1 MTVRHDIEQLRAE
14 LLRRRLAGRTEAL
27 GTGMIPRLTTPG
39 TRPLSSGQKR
49 LWFLDAIEQDAT
61 DYLVPFVVRLRGRV
75 DASAMRRA
83 WLRLA
88 ERHEILRTRY
98 LVENGRP
105 VQEAGPV
112 RDGAFT
118 RTDAGSVAE
127 SQRDAAVAR
136 IAARLASTHLV
147 LADGDCAR
155 MELVSFSP
163 DDHCLTVV
171 FHHIVFDG
179 WSAGIFWTDFGAL
192 YRAEVTGEPAGLP
205 ELPVQYSDFAA
216 WQAAAA
222 QGPETATA
230 LEHWTGLLSGLA
242 PLQLPTDRPRP
253 KVRSTTGDRVD
264 FTVPRPIAQAVH
276 VIAQRYETTPFTVLL
291 TIFQVLLARYAGT
304 TDVAVAIPVA
314 GRSAPQTHE
323 LIGFFINTL
332 VIRARWA
339 GDPSFG
345 ELLASNRTRVLDALD
360 HQNVPF
366 EKLVESLEPDRDL
379 TRNPLAQVM
388 FGYEETDQGGAPELH
403 GVAAEYVDVPGEG
416 AKFDLNLQMKCAP
429 GPRMTGSI
437 EYATALFD
445 RDTAERVVAH
455 LLRLLEG
462 VAADA
467 AARLSGLDCLT
478 DAERHALVIAAND
491 TSRPRPFV
499 AVHEVIAL
507 QAAKTPQASA
517 VVDSA
522 GSTCYAELEARA
534 NRLARY
540 LRAHGVGPETIVGVD
555 LPRGTAL
562 VVTLLAVLKTGGAYL
577 PLDPSDAPARRAAIL
592 ADANARALVT
602 DRRRPDIDIPHGLAC
617 IGWHDHRDH
626 IDACDKTPLGIP
638 ADPDSLAYVI
648 YTSGTTGRPKGVMV
662 SHQGLINYLW
672 WAVETYGAAE
682 GGTALF
688 SSVAFDLGVP
698 NLYASLMR
706 GRPVHLLPQELDAFK
721 LGDALLAAG
730 PLSFLKLAPGQLEL
744 LLGQLSPEQRSALAG
759 LVIVAGDRFTRHLYT
774 RWATDGASCP
784 LAAEYGPT
792 EITVGN
798 SAWFPTGRPVRELI
812 PLGTPIPNTTAYV
825 LDPSLRP
832 QPIGV
837 VGEVY
842 VGGAGVARGYLGRP
856 GLTAER
862 FVPDPF
868 SRRPASRM
876 YRTGDLA
883 RVLPE
888 GNFEFAGRKDDQVKI
903 RGYRVEPAEV
913 ANVMGSHPAVRAAVV
928 TARRDSSGE
937 AELVGYVVPAPGAP
951 EPSLDGLRVFLRE
964 RLPGYMIPSAL
975 VVLSEFPLTVNG
987 KVDLRAL
994 PSPGRDDRVTRT
1006 PYLMPRTDAEAELA
1020 IVMSGVLEIPSVGVL
1035 DGFFELGGDSVR
1047 AVVLVGALRD
1057 AGFDVCVRDV
1067 FEHRTVERL
1076 AAVLGARSPKSLDAP
1091 LVRPFELLDPAD
1103 RALLPDDV
1111 IDAYPLSR
1119 IQLGMLLEMESSGE
1133 EGNYHNVTSYL
1144 IRDRRPFARD
1154 ALQRAAD
1161 IVVARHEVMRTS
1173 MDLRSFSEPIQL
1185 VHPHAKLP
1193 IGVTDM
1199 RELGPAGQEASLR
1212 AYMAAERKRLFD
1224 ISAPPLF
1231 RFHVQAYAGHW
1242 RLTFTEFHPILEGWS
1257 LHLMIM
1263 ELLGYYDDIV
1273 TGREPSPPSLP
1284 AIRYADF
1291 VALERRE
1298 LEDEGHARYWH
1309 DVVTEYPPLTLPDAW
1324 GSGCGPVESTYLS
1337 YTDLEDGLREVAR
1350 VADVP
1355 LKSVLHAAHLKVMSL
1370 LTAETAFCSGL
1381 VCDTRPEITG
1391 SERVLGMYLNTVP
1404 FPFRT
1409 GKGSWI
1415 ELVQEV
1421 FRTEIDIW
1429 PHRRYPLGNIQRP
1442 AVGAFALNACFM
1454 FLDFRM
1460 VDYELV
1466 DEDAG
1471 IDDSPNEFRLM
1482 VTANRGWLCIIS
1494 RPQDLDV
1501 AGRKRLSEMYRQVL
1515 EAMAADPGG
1524 DARRTFLAKSDRGEL
1539 LASPAPRD
1547 ALSARLLYLPV
1558 HRLVERQAART
1569 PAAVAVVSGA
1579 EQLTYAEL
1587 NGRANQLAR
1596 MLADLGAG
1604 PESLVAVHQDRSL
1617 DLVVSLLAILKAGAA
1632 FLPIDPE
1639 YPLGWRQDLLASAA
1653 PAVLLTHS
1661 RWLPELSGAGPR
1673 AFCPDR
1679 DHALVAAH
1687 VTSDLPDHVVSG
1699 DQAAYVIHTSGS
1711 TGRPKGAVNTHRAL
1725 TNVLAWMQ
1733 EAYRL
1738 EHSDVVLQKTPVS
1751 FDVSVP
1757 EFFWPLL
1764 AGARLVLA
1772 RPGGHRDPRYLAE
1785 IIAREHVTVVQ
1796 FVPTMLGLFLEA
1808 PGVRCACAS
1817 LRQVLCIGEA
1827 LSPDLVRRA
1836 ADILPHV
1843 AVDNMYGPAETAIEV
1858 TAWRCDPHRDQA
1870 RVPIGRPIAGV
1881 QVHVC
1886 DAEGNLVPAGVPG
1899 ELCIGGA
1906 AVGRGYVGQ
1915 PGRTAERYV
1924 PDPFGEP
1931 GARLYRTGDRS
1942 RLLSGGVLEF
1952 LGRADRQVKL
1962 RGIRIEPAGI
1972 EAVIRRHAG
1981 VREAVVLVR
1990 GDDDSQRLVAWVVPA
2005 DGAARPPALAAE
2017 LRAHCAALMPPAMV
2031 PHSFISVEQMPFT
2044 ANGKLDLTALP
2055 EAAAVAVVAAARLIA
2070 PRTRTELELL
2080 HMWEQV
2086 LKRSPIGMEDD
2097 FFELGGHS
2105 LDSIRLLALI
2115 DRRLGVRIPMT
2126 ALFDHRT
2133 IAAQAAILDGA
2144 VESDELGNGRVP
2156 SPLLALR
2163 GGTRQPLF
2171 CVHPIGGTAFC
2182 YLGLARELPSGYP
2195 IYGIQARGLGPGQQ
2209 PHRSISEMAAAYID
2223 AARTVR
2229 REGPWQLAGWSFGAT
2244 VAHEMACQ
2252 LADAG
2257 DEVGLLALLDPSR
2270 PRGYRDESGS
2280 EPAIMAAFLR
2290 QAGEL
2295 SGVDIA
2301 MDSAALAAVPPGAR
2315 RAEVLTRV
2323 RAAHLLPAE
2332 SSDDALGR
2340 MLDVFIADW
2349 NAHVGH
2355 RPRPYYGSTL
2365 LFSTRGAA
2373 GRRSRTAWTR
2383 LCPAGM
2389 RVSDLPGGHFDVLR
2403 PANAAL
2409 IADQLMQS
2417 LTVPDEEE

>member
-1 MTVRHDIEQLRAE
+1 MQRDIEQLRAE
-14 LLRRRLAGRTEAL
+14 LLRRRLAGSQEGRPA
-27 GTGMIPRLTTPG
+27 GAIPRLATPG
-39 TRPLSSGQKR
+39 TRPLSSGQRR

-61 DYLVPFVVRLRGRV
+61 DYLVPFVVRLRGQV
-75 DASAMRRA
+75 DADAMHRA
-83 WLRLA
+83 WLRLV

-98 LVENGRP
+98 LIENGRP
-105 VQEAGPV
+105 VQETGPV
-112 RDGAFT
+112 RPSAFT
-118 RTDAGSVAE
+118 RTDASSVAE
-127 SQRDAAVAR
+127 DQRAAAVAR
-136 IAARLASTHLV
+136 IAARLASTPLV

-155 MELVSFSP
+155 MELISFGP
-163 DDHCLTVV
+163 DDHCLAVV
-171 FHHIVFDG
+171 FHHIAFDG
-179 WSAGIFWTDFGAL
+179 WSAGIFWADFGAL

-205 ELPVQYSDFAA
+205 ELPIQYGDFAA

-222 QGPETATA
+222 EGPEAA
-230 LEHWTGLLSGLA
+230 LALKRWTGLLSGLA
-242 PLQLPTDRPRP
+242 PLQLPVDRPRP
-253 KVRSTTGDRVD
+253 KVRSTAGDLVC
-264 FTVPRPIAQAVH
+264 FTVPPRIAQAVQ
-276 VIAQRYETTPFTVLL
+276 VIARRYETTPFTVLL
-291 TIFQVLLARYAGT
+291 TVLHVLLARYSGT
-304 TDVAVAIPVA
+304 ADIAVAIPVA
-314 GRSAPQTHE
+314 GRTEPQTHG
-323 LIGFFINTL
+323 LIGFFINTMI
-332 VIRARWA
+332 IRAQWG
-339 GDPSFG
+339 GDPLFG
-345 ELLASNRTRVLDALD
+345 ELLASNQTRMLDALE
-360 HQNVPF
+360 HQDVPF
-366 EKLVESLEPDRDL
+366 EQLVESVEPDRDL
-379 TRNPLAQVM
+379 TRNPIAQVM
-388 FGYEETDQGGAPELH
+388 FGYEETGPGGPALH
-403 GVAAEYVDVPGEG
+403 GVRTEHVDVCGEG
-416 AKFDLNLQMKCAP
+416 AKFDLNLQVKCAP
-429 GPRMTGSI
+429 GPCMTGSL

-455 LLRLLEG
+455 LLRLLDG
-462 VAADA
+462 VAADPA
-467 AARLSGLDCLT
+467 TRLSGLDCLT

-491 TSRPRPFV
+491 TSRPRPFA
-499 AVHEVIAL
+499 AVHEVIGF
-507 QAAKTPQASA
+507 QAAKTPDATA
-517 VVDSA
+517 VVDSD
-522 GSTCYAELEARA
+522 GRTSYAKLEAQA

-540 LRAHGVGPETIVGVD
+540 LRAHGVGQETVVGVD
-555 LPRGTAL
+555 LPRGAAL

-577 PLDPSDAPARRAAIL
+577 PLDPSDTPARRAAIL
-592 ADANARALVT
+592 ADAGARALVT
-602 DRRRPDIDIPHGLAC
+602 DRRRQDAEMPDGLAF
-617 IGWHDHRDH
+617 IGWHEHRED
-626 IDACDKTPLGIP
+626 IEACGEAPLCIP

-662 SHQGLINYLW
+662 SHQGLVNYLW
-672 WAVETYGAAE
+672 WAVEAYGAAE

-706 GRPVHLLPQELDAFK
+706 GRPVHLLPQELDAFE
-721 LGDALLAAG
+721 LGGALLAAG
-730 PLSFLKLAPGQLEL
+730 PLSFVKLAPGQLEL
-744 LLGQLSPEQRSALAG
+744 LLSQLRPEQRSALAG
-759 LVIVAGDRFTRHLYT
+759 LVVVAGDRFPRHLYT
-774 RWATDGASCP
+774 RWAADGASCP
-784 LAAEYGPT
+784 LASEYGPT

-798 SAWFPTGRPVRELI
+798 SACFPIGRELPELI

-832 QPIGV
+832 QPAGV

-856 GLTAER
+856 ALTGER

-868 SRRPASRM
+868 SQRPASRM

-883 RVLPE
+883 RVLPD
-888 GNFEFAGRKDDQVKI
+888 GSFEFAGRKDDQVKI

-913 ANVMGSHPAVRAAVV
+913 ANVMGRHPAVSAAVV
-928 TARRDSSGE
+928 TARRDSSGG
-937 AELVGYVVPAPGAP
+937 AELVGYLVPAPGAA
-951 EPSLDGLRVFLRE
+951 EPSLDALRSFLRE
-964 RLPGYMIPSAL
+964 WLPGYMIPSAL
-975 VVLSEFPLTVNG
+975 VVLSELPLTTNG

-994 PSPGRDDRVTRT
+994 PLPGRDDRVTRT
-1006 PYLMPRTDAEAELA
+1006 PYVLPRTDAEAELA
-1020 IVMSGVLEIPSVGVL
+1020 LVMSGVLEVPSVSVL

-1047 AVVLVGALRD
+1047 AVVLVGALRE
-1057 AGFDVCVRDV
+1057 AGFDVSVRDV
-1067 FEHRTVERL
+1067 FEHRTVESL
-1076 AAVLGARSPKSLDAP
+1076 AAVLGARSAESLDAP
-1091 LVRPFELLDPAD
+1091 LVQPFELLGPAD
-1103 RALLPDDV
+1103 RGLIPDDV

-1119 IQLGMLLEMESSGE
+1119 IQLGMLLEMESSGG

-1144 IRDRRPFARD
+1144 IRDRRAFARD
-1154 ALQRAAD
+1154 ALQRAVD

-1173 MDLRSFSEPIQL
+1173 MDLRTFSEPIQL
-1185 VHPHAKLP
+1185 VHRHAELP

-1199 RELGPAGQEASLR
+1199 RGLGLAAQDASLR
-1212 AYMAAERKRLFD
+1212 AYLAAERKRLFD

-1231 RFHVQAYAGHW
+1231 RFHVQTYGNYW

-1263 ELLGYYDDIV
+1263 ELLGYYDDIM
-1273 TGREPSPPSLP
+1273 TGREPSPPPLP
-1284 AIRYADF
+1284 AIRYVDF

-1298 LEDEGHARYWH
+1298 LEDTGHARYWH
-1309 DVVTEYPPLTLPDAW
+1309 DVVTRYPPLALPGTW
-1324 GSGCGPVESTYLS
+1324 GSGSGPVESTYLS
-1337 YTDLEDGLREVAR
+1337 YADLEDGLREVAR

-1355 LKSVLHAAHLKVMSL
+1355 LKSVLHAAHLKVMSS

-1381 VCDTRPEITG
+1381 VCDTRPEVTG

-1409 GKGSWI
+1409 GKGNWI

-1429 PHRRYPLGNIQRP
+1429 PHRRYPLGDIQRP
-1442 AVGAFALNACFM
+1442 AAGAFALKDCFI

-1460 VDYELV
+1460 VDYDLV
-1466 DEDAG
+1466 DRDGG
-1471 IDDSPNEFRLM
+1471 IDDSPNEFPLM
-1482 VTANRGWLCIIS
+1482 VTANRGELCIIS
-1494 RPQDLDV
+1494 RPQDLDA
-1501 AGRKRLSEMYRQVL
+1501 AGRKRLGEMYRQVL

-1524 DARRTFLAKSDRGEL
+1524 DARRAFLAESDRGGL

-1547 ALSARLLYLPV
+1547 ALSARLLDLPV
-1558 HRLVERQAART
+1558 HRLVERQAARA

-1596 MLADLGAG
+1596 ALADLGAG

-1617 DLVVSLLAILKAGAA
+1617 DLVVSLLAVLKAGAA

-1639 YPLGWRQDLLASAA
+1639 YPRRWRQDLLASAA

-1661 RWLPELSGAGPR
+1661 RWLPELSGAGLH
-1673 AFCPDR
+1673 ALCPDR
-1679 DHALVAAH
+1679 DHALVAGY

-1738 EHSDVVLQKTPVS
+1738 DHSDVMLQKTPVS
-1751 FDVSVP
+1751 FDVSVS

-1808 PGVRCACAS
+1808 PGVGCACGS
-1817 LRQVLCIGEA
+1817 LRQVLSIGEA
-1827 LSPDLVRRA
+1827 LSPDLMRRA

-1843 AVDNMYGPAETAIEV
+1843 AVDNLYGPAETAIEV
-1858 TAWRCDPHRDQA
+1858 TAWRCDPYGDQA

-1881 QVHVC
+1881 RVHLC
-1886 DAEGNLVPAGVPG
+1886 DPEGYLVPAGVPG

-1906 AVGRGYVGQ
+1906 AVGRGYLGQ

-1972 EAVIRRHAG
+1972 EAVIRRHSD
-1981 VREAVVLVR
+1981 VREAVVGVR
-1990 GDDDSQRLVAWVVPA
+1990 GDGDSQRLVAWVVPA
-2005 DGAARPPALAAE
+2005 GNAPSPPALSAE

-2031 PHSFISVEQMPFT
+2031 PHSFRCVERMPFT
-2044 ANGKLDLTALP
+2044 ANGKLDIAALP
-2055 EAAAVAVVAAARLIA
+2055 EATEAATSHQAA

-2080 HMWEQV
+2080 RMWEHV
-2086 LKRSPIGMEDD
+2086 LKRSPIGIDDD

-2105 LDSIRLLALI
+2105 LDSIRLRALAE
-2115 DRRLGVRIPMT
+2115 RRLGTRVPMT

-2133 IAAQAAILDGA
+2133 IASQAAIFDQA
-2144 VESDELGNGRVP
+2144 VQGDAGNEHVP
-2156 SPLLALR
+2156 SPLISLR
-2163 GGTRQPLF
+2163 DGSRQPLF
-2171 CVHPIGGTAFC
+2171 CVHPMGGTAFC
-2182 YLGLARELPSGYP
+2182 YLGLARELPGGYP
-2195 IYGIQARGLGPGQQ
+2195 VYGIQAHGLGPGQQ
-2209 PHRSISEMAAAYID
+2209 PRKSVREMAAAYLD

-2229 REGPWQLAGWSFGAT
+2229 WEGPWQLAGWSFGAV

-2257 DEVGLLALLDPSR
+2257 EEVGFLALLDPSS
-2270 PRGYRDESGS
+2270 PHGDKEEPDEL
-2280 EPAIMAAFLR
+2280 AIMAAFL
-2290 QAGEL
+2290 QHAGAL
-2295 SGVDIA
+2295 SGVDIKV
-2301 MDSAALAAVPPGAR
+2301 DRTVLASVAPSAR
-2315 RAEVLTRV
+2315 RGEVLAQV
-2323 RAAHLLPAE
+2323 RAAHLLPAG
-2332 SSDDALGR
+2332 SGDDELGR

-2349 NAHVGH
+2349 NAYVGH
-2355 RPRPYYGSTL
+2355 RPAPYHGPTL
-2365 LFSTRGAA
+2365 LFSTCGAA
-2373 GRRSRTAWTR
+2373 PRRSRTAWTR
-2383 LCPAGM
+2383 LCPAGPA
-2389 RVSDLPGGHFDVLR
+2389 VIDLPGGHFDVLR
-2403 PANAAL
+2403 SASAAR
-2409 IADQLMQS
+2409 IADRLKRS
-2417 LTVPDEEE
+2417 LTIPDGDA